1 MAKINVECAS
11 IVDDNLLNKA
21 DAIVNA
27 SNPYM
32 VFGSGVCGA
41 IFKKAGVQEL
51 ESYCKEKWKDDMI
64 VGEIRITPG
73 FRIPCDIIFAQGPR
87 VYDYTDYRSA
97 EDDLL
102 MTYGNLLKTAI
113 ERGYKTVIIP
123 SLGTGV
129 YGFRHEVIAKPVL
142 SLLRSQTSSL
152 EIYFVNNNI
161 EICSYYKKVLDELN
175 SNEK

>member
-1 MAKINVECAS
+1 
-11 IVDDNLLNKA
+11 
-21 DAIVNA
+21 
-27 SNPYM
+27 
-32 VFGSGVCGA
+32 
-41 IFKKAGVQEL
+41 
-51 ESYCKEKWKDDMI
+51 MI

>member
-87 VYDYTDYRSA
+87 VYDYKDYRSA